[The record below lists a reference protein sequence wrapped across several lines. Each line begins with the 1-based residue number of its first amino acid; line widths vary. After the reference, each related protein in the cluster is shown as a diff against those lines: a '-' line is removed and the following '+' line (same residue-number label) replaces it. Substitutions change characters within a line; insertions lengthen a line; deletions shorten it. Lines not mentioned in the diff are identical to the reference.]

1 MQIYIYI
8 CVSIYIKTF
17 DHGKIVKSLNSAPQN
32 DEKNPLC
39 SLFPKPQISI
49 SVYKKNNIVLFL
61 PSGFKGGKKI
71 TENGFNFTF
80 LDVEVIGG
88 YVLYTPIKQKRVNT
102 AIKTL
107 KEGSLSFFTP
117 IEKIYLLICTS
128 EQAGNP
134 S

>member
-1 MQIYIYI
+1 MR
-8 CVSIYIKTF
+8 KT
-17 DHGKIVKSLNSAPQN
+17 P
-32 DEKNPLC
+32 C
-39 SLFPKPQISI
+39 SLFPNPQILV
-49 SVYKKNNIVLFL
+49 SVYKKNSIVLFL
-61 PSGFKGGKKI
+61 PNGLKGGKEI

-128 EQAGNP
+128 EQAVNP
-134 S
+134 L